1 MKRQGLSKHQQ
12 QSQSESNP
20 SSGWLQRA
28 AVRSVPEK
36 QVNSDKDRASGLN
49 RSFVNVPVGGN
60 GLPVVQPKL
69 TIGAVG
75 DKYEQ
80 QADRVARQ
88 VVSHINAPGAGVGN
102 QGETVQSGQG
112 KEIQTKEEN
121 QRLQRDEETVV
132 DLQLKPVVLRRKAI
146 GGGAASPELESA
158 LSRAR
163 GGGQALDA
171 GLQRSMGQA
180 MGADFSGVKIHTDRQ
195 SDTLNRSLQARAF
208 TTGNH
213 IFFKRGEYNPS
224 NKGGQE
230 LIAHELT
237 HVVQQGGS
245 TASISEGQTIQRVV
259 IPDIPVHDDEVNA
272 GRRIYGAHDNY
283 HQDQNNDWWVD
294 IDTADYPHMLGTG
307 ITTYTQ
313 DITANRARQ
322 LNANYAA
329 HQGPAA
335 RVFGPDNHF
344 HASIAWHYGNK
355 MFTFAT
361 NVIRVAPIANQAFRL
376 GNRMKETSPQH
387 ISSHASNQQL
397 PFVHAH
403 VYNGDQAQLEN
414 RLRQIITLCQQNQ
427 DCITAPNPANKAQ
440 EIRNYFGV

>member
-1 MKRQGLSKHQQ
+1 MKRQGLTKHQQ
-12 QSQSESNP
+12 QSQSASHP

-36 QVNSDKDRASGLN
+36 QVNSDLDRASGLN

-88 VVSHINAPGAGVGN
+88 VVSQINAPGAGVSS
-102 QGETVQSGQG
+102 QGETVQSGEG
-112 KEIQTKEEN
+112 KEIQTKQEN

-132 DLQLKPVVLRRKAI
+132 DLQLKPLVLRRKAI

-163 GGGQALDA
+163 GGGQPLDA

-180 MGADFSGVKIHTDRQ
+180 MGADFSRVKIHTDRQ

-224 NKGGQE
+224 HKGGQE

-245 TASISEGQTIQRVV
+245 TASISEGQTIQRTVV
-259 IPDIPVHDDEVNA
+259 TLPVHDDEVNA
-272 GRRIYGAHDNY
+272 GRRIYGPNDNY
-283 HQDQNNDWWVD
+283 HQDVNLDWWVD
-294 IDTADYPHMLGTG
+294 IETADYPHMLGTG

-313 DITANRARQ
+313 DITANRGRDLGAG
-322 LNANYAA
+322 YAA
-329 HQGPAA
+329 HQGDGSA
-335 RVFGPDNHF
+335 RVFGPDPDF
-344 HASIAWHYGNK
+344 GASIGWHYGNK
-355 MFTFAT
+355 MFTFSA
-361 NVIRVAPIANQAFRL
+361 IRGGILALNRAQFL
-376 GNRMKETSPQH
+376 GNRMRETSPQH
-387 ISSHASNQQL
+387 ISSHDPNQQL
-397 PFVHAH
+397 QGAHAH
-403 VYNGDQAQLEN
+403 VYNANQAQLE
-414 RLRQIITLCQQNQ
+414 RYLRQVINRCAQ
-427 DCITAPNPANKAQ
+427 DRACIPPHMAANKAQ